1 MTAANRSDQPSR
13 SPACHSQAAS
23 GSWGP
28 QARRGVVGG
37 TKGVLAKLRGP
48 LLTLERLA
56 ALGAGNGG
64 QLGVGRPGNRWGLA
78 RLDDC
83 TLHRAHILSPDE
95 PAYFCNEPDE
105 VFSCPGPLGI
115 FSGQK
120 DPGALCVQWERATSP
135 FRRPQEGCLRS
146 VHTWRACIGEA
157 LQWEGMLSRNGL
169 QPESGIPRRRLGR
182 KGQVCCACER
192 TQSKQND
199 LYCHH
204 HRC

>member
-28 QARRGVVGG
+28 RARQGVGGG

-115 FSGQK
+115 LSGQK
-120 DPGALCVQWERATSP
+120 ALGALCVERERATSRSGGCGRAASAQCTLGGHAQERP
-135 FRRPQEGCLRS
+135 FDGRGCSQETGVSTRLRDS
-146 VHTWRACIGEA
+146 PEKTW
-157 LQWEGMLSRNGL
+157 Q
-169 QPESGIPRRRLGR
+169 
-182 KGQVCCACER
+182 KR
-192 TQSKQND
+192 TS
-199 LYCHH
+199 LLCM
-204 HRC
+204 